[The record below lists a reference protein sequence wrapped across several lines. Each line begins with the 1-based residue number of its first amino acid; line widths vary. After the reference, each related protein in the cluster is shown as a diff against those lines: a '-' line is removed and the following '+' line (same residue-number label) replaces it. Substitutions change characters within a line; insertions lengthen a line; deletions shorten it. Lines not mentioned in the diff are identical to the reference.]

1 MTITSAISNSF
12 KVEILQG
19 GHNFNDSS
27 GAPTG
32 NTFKIALYS
41 SDSASL
47 SKTTTAYAAPSDPT
61 ANPTDTY
68 EVTTTSSGYT
78 GGGNTL
84 VASADPVLSG
94 DTACVK
100 FNTTTWGSSASFTA
114 RGCLIYNTT
123 SITGFT
129 PSRSVCAVNFGSD
142 KTVTSGTFTIQF
154 PAQTAGN
161 AIVQIAQ
168 GVTPYGN
175 R

>member
-1 MTITSAISNSF
+1 MTITSAICNSF

-32 NTFKIALYS
+32 NTFKLALYS
-41 SDSASL
+41 SNSATL
-47 SKTTTAYAAPSDPT
+47 SKSTTAYAAPSDATADPT
-61 ANPTDTY
+61 STY
-68 EVTTTSSGYT
+68 EVTTTSSGYSA
-78 GGGNTL
+78 GGNTL
-84 VASADPVLSG
+84 SASADPVLSG

-100 FNTTTWGSSASFTA
+100 FSDTSWGSSASFTA
-114 RGCLIYNTT
+114 IGSLIYNTT

-129 PSRSVCAVNFGSD
+129 TNRAVCAINFGGD

-161 AIVQIAQ
+161 AIIQIA
-168 GVTPYGN
+168 
-175 R
+175 

>member
-1 MTITSAISNSF
+1 MKKINLILLGLAFLGFSACEKETTEGLS
-12 KVEILQG
+12 KVTNYPL
-19 GHNFNDSS
+19 FDVS
-27 GAPTG
+27 GASTVYVEEG
-32 NTFKIALYS
+32 GSFT
-41 SDSASL
+41 
-47 SKTTTAYAAPSDPT
+47 DPGVVAT
-61 ANPTDTY
+61 ENGQEI
-68 EVTTTSSGYT
+68 EVTTTASGYT

-129 PSRSVCAVNFGSD
+129 ANRSVCAVNFGSD

>member
-1 MTITSAISNSF
+1 MAITSAICNSF

-41 SDSASL
+41 SNSASL
-47 SKTTTAYAAPSDPT
+47 SKSTTAYTAPADATADPT
-61 ANPTDTY
+61 NTY
-68 EVTTTSSGYT
+68 EVTTTSSGYSA
-78 GGGNTL
+78 GGNTL

-94 DTACVK
+94 DTACIK
-100 FNTTTWGSSASFTA
+100 FNDTTWGSSASFTA
-114 RGCLIYNTT
+114 RGCLIYN
-123 SITGFT
+123 SNA
-129 PSRSVCAVNFGSD
+129 SNKAVCAINFGAD

-161 AIVQIAQ
+161 AIIQIA
-168 GVTPYGN
+168 
-175 R
+175 

>member
-1 MTITSAISNSF
+1 MAITSAIANTF

-19 GHNFNDSS
+19 GHNFNDAS

-41 SDSASL
+41 SNSATL
-47 SKTTTAYAAPSDPT
+47 SKSTTAYTAPADATADPT
-61 ANPTDTY
+61 NTY
-68 EVTTTSSGYT
+68 EVTQTSSGYT
-78 GGGNTL
+78 AGGKSLTP
-84 VASADPVLSG
+84 SADPVLSG

-100 FNTTTWGSSASFTA
+100 FADSSFGSATFTA

-123 SITGFT
+123 AVTGFT
-129 PSRSVCAVNFGSD
+129 TNRSVCAINFGAN

-161 AIVQIAQ
+161 AIIQIA
-168 GVTPYGN
+168 
-175 R
+175 

>member
-1 MTITSAISNSF
+1 MAITSAIANTF

-19 GHNFNDSS
+19 GHNFNDAS

-41 SDSASL
+41 SNSATL
-47 SKTTTAYAAPSDPT
+47 SKSTTAYTAPADATADPT
-61 ANPTDTY
+61 NTY
-68 EVTTTSSGYT
+68 EVTQTSSGYT
-78 GGGNTL
+78 AGGKSLTP
-84 VASADPVLSG
+84 SADPVLSG

-100 FNTTTWGSSASFTA
+100 FNDTSFGSASFTA

-123 SITGFT
+123 AVTGFT
-129 PSRSVCAVNFGSD
+129 TNRSVCAINFGAN

-161 AIVQIAQ
+161 AIIQIA
-168 GVTPYGN
+168 
-175 R
+175 

>member
-1 MTITSAISNSF
+1 MAITSAICNSF

-32 NTFKIALYS
+32 NTYKIALFTS
-41 SDSASL
+41 SATL
-47 SKTTTAYAAPSDPT
+47 SKSTTAYT
-61 ANPTDTY
+61 APTDASASPTSTH
-68 EVTTTSSGYT
+68 EVSTTSTGYPS
-78 GGGNTL
+78 GGNTL
-84 VASADPVLSG
+84 TPSADPVLSG

-100 FNTTTWGSSASFTA
+100 FNDTSFSSASFTA

-123 SITGFT
+123 AVTGFT
-129 PSRSVCAVNFGSD
+129 TNRAVCAVNFGAD

-161 AIVQIAQ
+161 AIVQIA
-168 GVTPYGN
+168 
-175 R
+175 